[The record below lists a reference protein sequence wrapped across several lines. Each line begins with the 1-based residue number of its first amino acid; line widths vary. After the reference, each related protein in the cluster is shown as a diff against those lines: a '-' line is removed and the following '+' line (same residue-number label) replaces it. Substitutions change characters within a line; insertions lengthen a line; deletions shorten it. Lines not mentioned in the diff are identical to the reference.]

1 MLTYEEAQ
9 KKTRQLSDALLD
21 RRPETAEELGYYK
34 GDQGTLRFG
43 GEKFTQQFKDQFKGF
58 ADNWC
63 MPVADAGPERMTLL
77 GIRPYG
83 KITADTETNRAWE
96 RAEAAAGMQTAMQ
109 VRAAARRSF
118 ALVSPGRTDATP
130 RITFENPEQAIVD
143 ADPATRE
150 RRAGLIMW
158 ADDEMEF
165 ATLYTPDHVWK
176 FQRVVPEARHERQGR
191 PVDVTGGWEARTV
204 GINDREGPVGVNPLG
219 EVPLVEM
226 RNRDLLDDQPLS
238 DIRGVMAM
246 QDAINLVW
254 AYLINAL
261 DAASL
266 PQRVVTGASPPEV
279 PILDGD
285 GQVIGKRPVELDDLI
300 NEKILWVP
308 GETAKTAEWSRSQL
322 EPFSRVIDQAIE
334 HIAAQTRTP
343 PHYLMTKMIN
353 TAAEALTISEAGLVS
368 KVRQAITSV
377 NPSVR
382 DIYKLMALAMRR
394 PGTEVEALHA
404 GIPMW
409 ADIQYRSEAQ
419 RADALVKKRQMGY
432 PMRWI
437 FEQDG
442 NSPEEIDRIME
453 MIREEQ
459 ETDPLAAQH
468 YADSA
473 GFAAPSAG
481 SGLVLPE

>member
-1 MLTYEEAQ
+1 MLTLEQAQ
-9 KKTRQLSDALLD
+9 AKTRLLSDALLR
-21 RRPETAEELGYYK
+21 RRPDISKELAYYR
-34 GDQGTLRFG
+34 GEQGALRFG
-43 GEKFTQQFKDQFKGF
+43 GEKFTKQFKDQFQGF

-63 MPVADAGPERMTLL
+63 QPVADASPERMTLL

-83 KITADTETNRAWE
+83 QAKADTETNRAWE
-96 RAEAAAGMQTAMQ
+96 RAEAASGMQTALQ

-118 ALVSPGRTDATP
+118 ALVAPGRTELTP
-130 RITFENPEQAIVD
+130 RITFESPEQAIVD
-143 ADPATRE
+143 SDPATRE
-150 RRAGLIMW
+150 RRAGLIVW
-158 ADDEMEF
+158 ADDKFEF
-165 ATLYTPDHVWK
+165 ATLYTPDWVMK
-176 FQRVVPEARHERQGR
+176 FQREVAEDRHERQGR
-191 PVDVTGGWEARTV
+191 PVDVTGGWEPRTY
-204 GINDREGPVGVNPLG
+204 GMGDQDPYGENPLG
-219 EVPLVEM
+219 EVPLVEL
-226 RNRDLLDDQPLS
+226 RNRDLLDDEPMS

-279 PILDGD
+279 PILDKD
-285 GQVIGKRPVELDDLI
+285 GQKIGTRPVELDDLLG
-300 NEKILWVP
+300 EKVLWVP
-308 GETAKTAEWSRSQL
+308 SSEAKTAEWSRSQL

-368 KVRQAITSV
+368 KTRQAITSV
-377 NPSVR
+377 NPATR

-394 PGTEVEALHA
+394 PSSEVDALAA

-442 NSPEEIDRIME
+442 NSPEEIDRIMD

-459 ETDPLAAQH
+459 AMDPLAAQH
-468 YADSA
+468 YADS
-473 GFAAPSAG
+473 G
-481 SGLVLPE
+481 LPEAGAGLILPE

>member
-1 MLTYEEAQ
+1 MDVATLEEAQ
-9 KKTRQLSDALLD
+9 AMTRRLSDALQQ
-21 RRPETAEELGYYK
+21 RRPSIAKELAYYK
-34 GDQGTLRFG
+34 GEQGTLRFG
-43 GEKFTQQFKDQFKGF
+43 GEKFTQQFKEQFKGF

-63 MPVADAGPERMTLL
+63 QPVADAGPERMTLL

-83 KITADTETNRAWE
+83 EVQADAATNRAWE
-96 RAEAAAGMQTAMQ
+96 RAEAAAGMQTALQ

-118 ALVSPGRTDATP
+118 ALVAPGQTDLTP

-143 ADPATRE
+143 TDPATQE
-150 RRAGLIMW
+150 RRAGLIVW
-158 ADDEMEF
+158 ADDKHEF
-165 ATLYTPDHVWK
+165 ATLYTPNQVWK
-176 FQRVVPEARHERQGR
+176 FQRDVTEDRHERATR
-191 PVDVTGGWEARTV
+191 AVDLTGGWETRTY
-204 GINDREGPVGVNPLG
+204 GIGKDDPHGTNPLG
-219 EVPLVEM
+219 EVPLVEL
-226 RNRDLLDDQPLS
+226 RNRDLLDDEPMS

-266 PQRVVTGASPPEV
+266 PQRVVTGASPPQV
-279 PILDGD
+279 PILDKD
-285 GQVIGKRPVELDDLI
+285 GQTIGHRPVELDDLLG
-300 NEKILWVP
+300 EKILWIP
-308 GETAKTAEWSRSQL
+308 GDTVATAEWSRSQL
-322 EPFSRVIDQAIE
+322 EPFSKVIDQAIE

-343 PHYLMTKMIN
+343 PHYLMTKMVN

-368 KVRQAITSV
+368 KTRQSITSV
-377 NPSVR
+377 NPR
-382 DIYKLMALAMRR
+382 AREIYKLMALAMRR
-394 PGTEVEALHA
+394 PSAEVEALAA

-432 PMRWI
+432 PLRWI

-442 NSPEEIDRIME
+442 NSPEEIDRIMD

-459 ETDPLAAQH
+459 ATDPLAAQH
-468 YADSA
+468 YADS
-473 GFAAPSAG
+473 
-481 SGLVLPE
+481 GLVLPD

>member
-1 MLTYEEAQ
+1 MDMLSLEDAQ
-9 KKTRQLSDALLD
+9 KKTRTLSDALLA
-21 RRPETAEELGYYK
+21 RRPAISEELAYYR
-34 GDQGTLRFG
+34 GEQGTLRFG

-63 MPVADAGPERMTLL
+63 QPVADASPERMTLI

-83 KITADTETNRAWE
+83 KAKADVETNRAWE
-96 RAEAAAGMQTAMQ
+96 RAEAAAGMQTALQ
-109 VRAAARRSF
+109 VRSAARRSF
-118 ALVSPGRTDATP
+118 ALVAPGRTDQTP
-130 RITFENPEQAIVD
+130 RITFESPEQAIVD
-143 ADPATRE
+143 SDPATRE

-158 ADDEMEF
+158 ADDKIEF
-165 ATLYTPDHVWK
+165 ATLYTPNQVWK
-176 FQRVVPEARHERQGR
+176 FQREVSEDRHERLGR
-191 PVDVTGGWEARTV
+191 PVDLTGGWEPRTV
-204 GINDREGPVGVNPLG
+204 GMGADEPAVGVNPLG
-219 EVPLVEM
+219 EVPLVEL
-226 RNRDLLDDQPLS
+226 RNRDMLDDQPMS

-279 PILDGD
+279 PVLDKD
-285 GQVIGKRPVELDDLI
+285 GQKVGSRPVELDDLLG
-300 NEKILWVP
+300 EKILWVP
-308 GETAKTAEWSRSQL
+308 GDTAKTAEWSRSQL
-322 EPFSRVIDQAIE
+322 EPFSRVIEQAVE

-343 PHYLMTKMIN
+343 PHYLMTKLIN
-353 TAAEALTISEAGLVS
+353 TAAESLTISEAGLVS
-368 KVRQAITSV
+368 KTRQAITSV
-377 NPSVR
+377 NPPTR

-394 PGTEVEALHA
+394 PNSEVEALAA

-432 PMRWI
+432 PLRWI

-442 NSPEEIDRIME
+442 NSPEEIDRIMD

-468 YADSA
+468 YADS
-473 GFAAPSAG
+473 GLPTSDT
-481 SGLVLPE
+481 GLVLPE